1 MSRLDQLEESYRRHV
16 AIPLVPG
23 RPLAQRIWFL
33 VYAPEDER
41 RLQNRLTEFEIAT
54 TDAGLHW
61 REIDLDGSYAAWI
74 DAAYGDDEDERRSV
88 LFDREMAEDYANPG
102 FRDFLVEKI
111 RATIAAV
118 PEDEVDST
126 VFAVHGLMELYDFI
140 HVSEVME
147 EMGREIRGVLLLFF
161 PGARQ
166 GNSYRFLE
174 ARDGW
179 DYLATPITAD

>member
-61 REIDLDGSYAAWI
+61 REINLDGSYAAWI

-126 VFAVHGLMELYDFI
+126 VFAVHGLQGGVALGLQ
-140 HVSEVME
+140 HVA
-147 EMGREIRGVLLLFF
+147 GQLHVLVVVFDDENRAHRSSS
-161 PGARQ
+161 P
-166 GNSYRFLE
+166 
-174 ARDGW
+174 
-179 DYLATPITAD
+179 

>member
-16 AIPLVPG
+16 AIPLRSG
-23 RPLAQRIWFL
+23 LPLAQRIWFL

-54 TDAGLHW
+54 SDAGLHW
-61 REIDLDGSYAAWI
+61 REIDLDGSFAAWI
-74 DAAYGDDEDERRSV
+74 DAAYSDEVECASV
-88 LFDREMAEDYANPG
+88 LFDREIAEDYANPG
-102 FRDFLVEKI
+102 FRDYLVEKI
-111 RATIAAV
+111 RVTIAAV
-118 PEDEVDST
+118 PRDEADST
-126 VFAVHGLMELYDFI
+126 VFAIHGLMELYDFI
-140 HVSEVME
+140 HVSEIME
-147 EMGREIRGVLLLFF
+147 ELGREIRGVLLLFF

>member
-1 MSRLDQLEESYRRHV
+1 MSRLDQLEERYRSHV
-16 AIPLVPG
+16 AIPLRSG
-23 RPLAQRIWFL
+23 LPLAQRIWFL

-74 DAAYGDDEDERRSV
+74 DAAYGDDDDERRSV

-111 RATIAAV
+111 CATIAAV
-118 PEDEVDST
+118 PEDEADST
-126 VFAVHGLMELYDFI
+126 VFAIHGLMELYDFI

>member
-16 AIPLVPG
+16 AIPLRSG
-23 RPLAQRIWFL
+23 LPLAQRIWFL

-54 TDAGLHW
+54 TDAGLSW
-61 REIDLDGSYAAWI
+61 KEIDLDGSYAAWI
-74 DAAYGDDEDERRSV
+74 DESYSDEEERKTV
-88 LFDREMAEDYANPG
+88 LSDRDLAEDYANPG
-102 FRDFLVEKI
+102 LRDFLVERI
-111 RATIAAV
+111 RATIATV
-118 PEDEVDST
+118 PGEEVDST
-126 VFAVHGLMELYDFI
+126 VFAIHGLMELYDFI

-147 EMGREIRGVLLLFF
+147 ELGREIRGVLLLFF